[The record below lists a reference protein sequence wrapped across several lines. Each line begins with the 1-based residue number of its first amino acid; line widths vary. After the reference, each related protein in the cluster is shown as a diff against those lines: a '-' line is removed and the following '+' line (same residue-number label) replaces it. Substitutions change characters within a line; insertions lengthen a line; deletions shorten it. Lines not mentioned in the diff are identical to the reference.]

1 MKTTLLLNALM
12 ICLIFGSSDLR
23 AQSSESK
30 ASDNTLDNE
39 SAWSIISELDA
50 KFSENYLLGDSL
62 ALAATYTSDAQFGC
76 LEGAEIAAAWG
87 KSIRKSILNNTRT
100 LKFTAL
106 SVWQQDEFLISVG
119 TYEKFDAENNRVS
132 DGRYLITWK
141 MEDGVWKIYRD
152 FGL

>member
-12 ICLIFGSSDLR
+12 ICLILVSTDLI
-23 AQSSESK
+23 AQSTDSK
-30 ASDNTLDNE
+30 SSAAPLDKE
-39 SAWSIISELDA
+39 TAWLTIENLDA
-50 KFSENYLLGDSL
+50 KFSEDYRLGDSL

-76 LEGAEIAAAWG
+76 LEGPEILAAWG
-87 KSIRKSILNNTRT
+87 SSIRKSILNNTRT

-119 TYEKFDAENNRVS
+119 IYEKFDTDNNLIS
-132 DGRYLITWK
+132 DGRYLVTWK
-141 MEDGVWKIYRD
+141 MEDGVWKIHRD